1 MVTPYWKIY
10 FRIKKCSE
18 DGRRRI
24 NDIKKSFLGRKTA
37 WDLTPERRYI
47 RKGIGT
53 ICTIMASL
61 GKGKWESLVFLFWK

>member
-10 FRIKKCSE
+10 FRIKECSE

-24 NDIKKSFLGRKTA
+24 NDIKISFLGRKTA
-37 WDLTPERRYI
+37 WDLTPERRCI
-47 RKGIGT
+47 RKDISK

-61 GKGKWESLVFLFWK
+61 GKAKWESLVFLF